1 MNNIGDKKMWNIIT
15 GLILFFIIMFMI
27 VSLCIVINFNI
38 REKKSYEKILKDYKE
53 LNDIL
58 YEIIDNIKK
67 G

>member
-38 REKKSYEKILKDYKE
+38 REKKLYEEILKDYKE
-53 LNDIL
+53 LNDML
-58 YEIIDNIKK
+58 YEITDNIKK

>member
-38 REKKSYEKILKDYKE
+38 RKKVIRGNFERL
-53 LNDIL
+53 LRN
-58 YEIIDNIKK
+58 NR
-67 G
+67 

>member
-1 MNNIGDKKMWNIIT
+1 MNNIGDEKMWNIIT

-38 REKKSYEKILKDYKE
+38 REKKLYEEILKDYKE
-53 LNDIL
+53 LNDML
-58 YEIIDNIKK
+58 YEITDNIKK